1 MVTVEAAGAGRAA
14 TKIVGMGNDHHSLG
28 APVCRIHIGNK
39 LLWVGDGYGVTAV
52 IITALYK
59 GRSLGQIVRKYLAL
73 RHLQAAQQNRAL
85 FQDKGAAVQCNR
97 RRQNV
102 PFRYTTHDT
111 DIFLYRHTAVV
122 YLNAGSGAG
131 AGPPLEEISV
141 FQGNAAAIYGQR
153 NNAPIINI
161 ATPYVT
167 AQVNCDRTVGA
178 DNIFIYLPRKGY
190 RTADRCGG
198 VNGALQ

>member
-1 MVTVEAAGAGRAA
+1 MPVRALEL
-14 TKIVGMGNDHHSLG
+14 DHHWK
-28 APVCRIHIGNK
+28 R
-39 LLWVGDGYGVTAV
+39 
-52 IITALYK
+52 
-59 GRSLGQIVRKYLAL
+59 
-73 RHLQAAQQNRAL
+73 
-85 FQDKGAAVQCNR
+85 F
-97 RRQNV
+97 
-102 PFRYTTHDT
+102 PF
-111 DIFLYRHTAVV
+111 
-122 YLNAGSGAG
+122 
-131 AGPPLEEISV
+131 

-153 NNAPIINI
+153 NNAPPIINI